1 MVAHSAWNMAVQ
13 RHACR
18 AIGDDLYGELRTA
31 LVRLRGDAGADAMAR
46 RLVRRDFRQEL
57 VALVDGGTRAAYYD
71 PLARRIH
78 VLPFDESGIDDG
90 AGEVPW
96 RSVED
101 PASWVDARR
110 DDLDW
115 VHGRYRWVLDL
126 PAGRTVR

>member
-1 MVAHSAWNMAVQ
+1 MARPVPHMAVQ
-13 RHACR
+13 RRACR
-18 AIGDDLYGELRTA
+18 AVGDALYGELRTA

-46 RLVRRDFRQEL
+46 HLVRRDFRREL
-57 VALVDGGTRAAYYD
+57 VALVDRGTRAAYYD
-71 PLARRIH
+71 PLARRIR
-78 VLPFDESGIDDG
+78 VLPFDETGLDDR
-90 AGEVPW
+90 AGEASW

-126 PAGRTVR
+126 PAGRTMR